1 MSKPWFDMA
10 EEALGPEDTVEKTY
24 PCSLNKQYGYLCLGR
39 KKLVFVSVKGFL
51 RKSYEILL
59 KKPYNEIIEIKLVGR
74 YKFEIVDSSNTYQL
88 ETSDISA
95 KIVVEGIEEIV
106 KSSPTKLE
114 IAIIGL

>member
-10 EEALGPEDTVEKTY
+10 EKALGTEDTVEKTY

-51 RKSYEILL
+51 RKSYDILL
-59 KKPYNEIIEIKLVGR
+59 DKPYTEIDEVKLVGR
-74 YKFEIVDSSNTYQL
+74 YKFEIVDATTTYQL

-95 KIVVEGIEEIV
+95 KIVVEGIEEVV
-106 KSSPTKLE
+106 KSSPSKPE
-114 IAIIGL
+114 IAIMGL